1 MSKFQVC
8 IIKNDINDKV
18 YIGQTTQ
25 SLSARFNGHC
35 GHAESRIG
43 RAMKDIG
50 KHHFSISLLDDTA
63 TSLEELLEKERYY
76 IKKYNS
82 IENGYNSTMQ
92 ATGGKISSRKPYATY
107 LDNKVYDMLKKYS
120 SETSIPISKILDKAI
135 IAYLESVKNED

>member
-1 MSKFQVC
+1 MSKFQVY
-8 IIKNDINDKV
+8 IIKNNINDKV

-25 SLSARFNGHC
+25 SLSARFNGHY

-43 RAMKDIG
+43 HAMKDIG

-82 IENGYNSTMQ
+82 IENGYNSTLQ
-92 ATGGKISSRKPYATY
+92 ATSGKISSRKPYVTY
-107 LDNKVYDMLKKYS
+107 LDNKVYDMLKKFS
-120 SETSIPISKILDKAI
+120 LETSIPISKILDKAI
-135 IAYLESVKNED
+135 IAYLESVKSED